1 MDFKQWHDFEKGE
14 WTKEIDVR
22 DFIQKN
28 YTPYT
33 GDDSFLA
40 GPTEDTKKLW
50 NKVLKLYEEEKEK
63 GVLDVDTKTPS
74 GINRYE
80 AGYLDKDLEKIVG
93 FQTDAPL
100 KRAIMPNGGIR
111 IVEKSCESYGYKVDD
126 EVEYIYH
133 NLRKTHNDGV
143 FDVYTPD
150 IRIAR
155 SHHLLTGLPDGY
167 GRGRII
173 GDYRRVALYGVDVF
187 N

>member
-63 GVLDVDTKTPS
+63 F
-74 GINRYE
+74 
-80 AGYLDKDLEKIVG
+80 KDYSISKW
-93 FQTDAPL
+93 
-100 KRAIMPNGGIR
+100 
-111 IVEKSCESYGYKVDD
+111 ES
-126 EVEYIYH
+126 ETSI
-133 NLRKTHNDGV
+133 
-143 FDVYTPD
+143 
-150 IRIAR
+150 
-155 SHHLLTGLPDGY
+155 
-167 GRGRII
+167 
-173 GDYRRVALYGVDVF
+173 
-187 N
+187 